1 MPALIIAALV
11 LLLDWA
17 TKWLVMDRMAEFQQI
32 PVIPGL
38 FSLEFV
44 YNPGAAFGILRHQ
57 QWLFIL
63 ITSAVVVVL
72 AVLAFRKEGKGKL
85 MQAAL
90 GLLLGGALGN
100 FVDRLRWGKVV
111 DFFLLYWKNWT
122 FPNFNV
128 ADMAITF
135 GVGLLILHVLRTG
148 EKEKL

>member
-17 TKWLVMDRMAEFQQI
+17 TKWLVMDRMVEFQQI

-44 YNPGAAFGILRHQ
+44 YNPGAAFGILLHQ

-72 AVLAFRKEGKGKL
+72 AVMAFRKEGKGRL

-128 ADMAITF
+128 ADMAITL

-148 EKEKL
+148 EREKL

>member
-1 MPALIIAALV
+1 MPALVIAALV
-11 LLLDWA
+11 LALDFA
-17 TKWLVMDRMAEFQQI
+17 TKWLVMQRMVEFQQI
-32 PVIPGL
+32 PVIAGL

-57 QWLFIL
+57 QWLFIT
-63 ITSAVVVVL
+63 ITSVVVVAL
-72 AVLAFRKEGKGKL
+72 ALLAFRKEGKGAL
-85 MQAAL
+85 MQIAL

-100 FVDRLRWGKVV
+100 FIDRIRWGKVV

-122 FPNFNV
+122 FPNFNI

-148 EKEKL
+148 EREQN